1 MNETIRLLLNRRSVR
16 AYQDRPVPREVTDLI
31 IQCAMRAPTAG
42 AMMLYAIIEIEDQA
56 LKDKLAVSCDHQPF
70 IAKAPLVLL
79 FLADYQR
86 WFDLYIASGVAA
98 MCATQ
103 GHPMR
108 APGEGDLVL
117 ACCDAL
123 IAAQNAVVAAE
134 ALGLG
139 SCYIG
144 DILENYEYHRE
155 LLNLPQHAFPVT
167 MVCFGYPTQAAAER
181 KLVPRL
187 PQACVHHKNG
197 YQRLEASAF
206 EDMFPAELRP
216 PRHEPGAANLGQH
229 SYVRK
234 FAADFSLEMT
244 RSVRAA
250 IRAWV
255 GDQA

>member
-1 MNETIRLLLNRRSVR
+1 MNETIRLLHNRRSVR
-16 AYQDRPVPREVTDLI
+16 AYQERPVPREVADQI

-42 AMMLYAIIEIEDQA
+42 AMMLYTIIEIEEQA

-70 IAKAPLVLL
+70 IAKAPLVLV

-86 WFDLYIASGVAA
+86 WFDLYVASGVAA
-98 MCATQ
+98 LCAARGQ
-103 GHPMR
+103 PMR
-108 APGEGDLVL
+108 TPGEGDLML

-155 LLNLPQHAFPVT
+155 LLNLPQYAFPVT
-167 MVCFGYPTQAAAER
+167 MVCLGYPTQAAAER
-181 KLVPRL
+181 RLVPRL
-187 PQACVHHKNG
+187 PQACIHQKNG
-197 YQRLEASAF
+197 YQRLDGAAF
-206 EDMFPAELRP
+206 ESTFPAELRP
-216 PRHEPGAANLGQH
+216 ALYQAGAANLGQH

-234 FAADFSLEMT
+234 FAADFSVEMT
-244 RSVRAA
+244 RSVREA

-255 GDQA
+255 GEQA